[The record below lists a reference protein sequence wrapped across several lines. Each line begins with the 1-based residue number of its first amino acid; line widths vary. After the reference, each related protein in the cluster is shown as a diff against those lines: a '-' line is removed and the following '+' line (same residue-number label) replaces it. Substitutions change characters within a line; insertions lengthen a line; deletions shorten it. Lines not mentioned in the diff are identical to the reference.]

1 MLIRRPRGLSP
12 WSVGFALVLGAVGGV
27 YIWGP
32 GLTHYLNTDPE
43 VLAFRKQAAA
53 ERELQKSIKKE

>member
-12 WSVGFALVLGAVGGV
+12 WSLGFAMVLGAVGGV

-32 GLTHYLNTDPE
+32 GLTNYLNTDPE
-43 VLAFRKQAAA
+43 VLAFRKQATA
-53 ERELQKSIKKE
+53 ERQLEKLVKKN

>member
-1 MLIRRPRGLSP
+1 MLIRKPRGLSP
-12 WSVGFALVLGAVGGV
+12 FSVGLTLLLGAAGGV

-32 GLTHYLNTDPE
+32 GLTEYLNTDPE

-53 ERELQKSIKKE
+53 ERELQKSLKKD